1 VSAEA
6 RFRRHPTHAPAAG
19 AIRKAEKNMQTTRKP
34 SRAAEDGLRLRVGG
48 GILSLVILAAFLA
61 GTPLPF

>member
-1 VSAEA
+1 
-6 RFRRHPTHAPAAG
+6 
-19 AIRKAEKNMQTTRKP
+19 MQTTGKP

-48 GILSLVILAAFLA
+48 GILSLVIFAAFLA

>member
-1 VSAEA
+1 
-6 RFRRHPTHAPAAG
+6 
-19 AIRKAEKNMQTTRKP
+19 MQTTGKP